1 MTDTKS
7 PFRVPETS
15 GGDEVVY
22 YYNREVRLAKA
33 SDNARFAASR
43 WNVNKRGLIKNFLGS
58 PSLRLLFLMLIF
70 FVMLGFVLDIVISR
84 RDRASLDGYR
94 LRLKAFYF
102 EHSLYVNL
110 DRTAG
115 NRQAP
120 EAVFDLELT
129 AGAETRSQQWLAGDD
144 QFSIQLP
151 LAEKPA
157 TVQILVS
164 GAHQQVKLVAM
175 VE

>member
-1 MTDTKS
+1 M
-7 PFRVPETS
+7 
-15 GGDEVVY
+15 
-22 YYNREVRLAKA
+22 
-33 SDNARFAASR
+33 
-43 WNVNKRGLIKNFLGS
+43 
-58 PSLRLLFLMLIF
+58 
-70 FVMLGFVLDIVISR
+70 
-84 RDRASLDGYR
+84 
-94 LRLKAFYF
+94 
-102 EHSLYVNL
+102 NL